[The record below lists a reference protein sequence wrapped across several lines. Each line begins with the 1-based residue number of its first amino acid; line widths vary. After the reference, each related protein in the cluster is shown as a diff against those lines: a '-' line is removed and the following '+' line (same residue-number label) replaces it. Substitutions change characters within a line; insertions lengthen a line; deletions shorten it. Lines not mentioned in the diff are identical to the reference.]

1 METSTWYF
9 KHNKKNWIMN
19 IYKTGNYWIFFIMI
33 TDPFS
38 KSIVLTSIPIEDL
51 KFVYSVPQIVDPD
64 PITCIIEPS
73 RFYNDFEST
82 WRRWHLCWG
91 LWGCQGSRDIKE
103 IENKSSIN
111 SKLGDSCP
119 IFRIGCLIP
128 SCFISTW

>member
-1 METSTWYF
+1 
-9 KHNKKNWIMN
+9 
-19 IYKTGNYWIFFIMI
+19 MI

-82 WRRWHLCWG
+82 
-91 LWGCQGSRDIKE
+91 
-103 IENKSSIN
+103 
-111 SKLGDSCP
+111 
-119 IFRIGCLIP
+119 
-128 SCFISTW
+128 